1 MNGILSN
8 VYLQLGIGIFI
19 AVLIACFPFKMIALC
34 TTPFSMKTFGI
45 RKIKR
50 WHSRTD
56 TLANF
61 MIWISII
68 LCVSAP
74 WIPYSPWIYGVWL
87 TFTYLCTLSRVV
99 RLTQANNDANKRIVI
114 FFVSA
119 IYAISLMC
127 ALGMMN
133 GYMLWK
139 YFFDYANM
147 IESKEA
153 FNIML
158 YLNNITPMGYLAQL
172 IVLLVPV
179 LNLWGQFKYM
189 RLENT
194 FKGVHIVSY
203 VIKTLLML
211 SMGYLAQLIVL
222 LVPVLNLWG
231 QFKYMRLENTFKGV
245 HIVSYVIKTLLMLS
259 ILFGL
264 GAYSTNVLSMIY
276 NQDQTLTKL
285 VRLPHNKN
293 EVDQITSESMPPEE
307 AQPSAPVDPNAPAP
321 VDPNVPAGV

>member
-179 LNLWGQFKYM
+179 
-189 RLENT
+189 
-194 FKGVHIVSY
+194 V
-203 VIKTLLML
+203 
-211 SMGYLAQLIVL
+211 
-222 LVPVLNLWG
+222 NLWG

-307 AQPSAPVDPNAPAP
+307 AQPSAPVDPNASAPVDPNMPVDPNAPAP
-321 VDPNVPAGV
+321 VDPNMPADPNVPAGV

>member
-19 AVLIACFPFKMIALC
+19 AVVVACLPFKMIALC

-68 LCVSAP
+68 LCVAAP
-74 WIPYSPWIYGVWL
+74 WIPYVPWIYAAWL
-87 TFTYLCTLSRVV
+87 TFTYLCALSRVV
-99 RLTQANNDANKRIVI
+99 RLTQVNNDAYKRIVI

-119 IYAISLMC
+119 MYAISIMC
-127 ALGMMN
+127 ALGMVN

-139 YFFDYANM
+139 YFFDFANM
-147 IESKEA
+147 IETKEA

-172 IVLLVPV
+172 IILLVP
-179 LNLWGQFKYM
+179 LLSLWGQFKYM

-194 FKGVHIVSY
+194 FKGANIVSY
-203 VIKTLLML
+203 VIKTLL
-211 SMGYLAQLIVL
+211 V
-222 LVPVLNLWG
+222 
-231 QFKYMRLENTFKGV
+231 
-245 HIVSYVIKTLLMLS
+245 LS

-264 GAYSTNVLSMIY
+264 GAYSTKVLSMIY
-276 NQDQTLTKL
+276 NQDQTLTQL
-285 VRLPHNKN
+285 VRMPLSKN
-293 EVDQITSESMPPEE
+293 EVDQISSESIPPEQMPE
-307 AQPSAPVDPNAPAP
+307 DPNAVPAPDPNAPADPNAVPVDPNAQPAPDPNAVP
-321 VDPNVPAGV
+321 VDPNAQPAV